1 MTWLVP
7 EASMNNLP
15 LRIFDIFSSNFSN
28 VMGIVSNIILYKWI
42 RLSCRMSCFRNK
54 GRKGRARLCYNPEYI
69 FHKQALNIHSSW
81 QWLLILLQNTLEL
94 HSQLDSEVTFN
105 RIAHYSRHI
114 LSLTYS
120 IPPSP
125 PLSILLLT
133 FGWQPERSP
142 FSRHVSAQRHS
153 HGLCFFQDPSFI
165 PSKAFVAGWKLAD
178 AGAIKPKLLD
188 QYKHPSLSPTPFS
201 ASQ

>member
-1 MTWLVP
+1 MHC
-7 EASMNNLP
+7 
-15 LRIFDIFSSNFSN
+15 FS
-28 VMGIVSNIILYKWI
+28 YKV
-42 RLSCRMSCFRNK
+42 
-54 GRKGRARLCYNPEYI
+54 GKGRALLCYSPEYI
-69 FHKQALNIHSSW
+69 FHKQALNIHWSW
-81 QWLLILLQNTLEL
+81 HWLLILSQNTLEL
-94 HSQLDSEVTFN
+94 HSELYSEVTFN

-114 LSLTYS
+114 LSFTYS
-120 IPPSP
+120 IPPSLP
-125 PLSILLLT
+125 VSILLLT

-142 FSRHVSAQRHS
+142 FSRHISVQQHS

-165 PSKAFVAGWKLAD
+165 PSKPFVAGWKLAD